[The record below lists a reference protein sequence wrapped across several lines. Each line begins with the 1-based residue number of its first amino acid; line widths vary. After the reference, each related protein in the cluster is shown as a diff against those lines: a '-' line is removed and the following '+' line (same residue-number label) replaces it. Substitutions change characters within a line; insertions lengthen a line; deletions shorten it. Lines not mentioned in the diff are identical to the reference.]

1 MFSEKVDSSFL
12 KNWNQFFSENVFHF
26 SQKTWTCFF
35 KKFWSKLGGRFLLIR
50 DQKFQKKLFQIP
62 RNFDFIFSEK
72 VDSSFLKKL
81 IQVFTKSWLT
91 FSEKVDSSF
100 SENLS
105 PLFQKTWTIFS
116 RKNEPVLVGFSST
129 LGQSVVRHGAVGAGT
144 LPDGVVEIGCSGY
157 CHNLDYMGPLPKKNR
172 PCGALQKLA
181 SHQPAGCGTTVEK
194 YRQKLHFRRGSFPT
208 FALKHFGW
216 QATRKSKSS
225 PVLFFPS
232 PPSK

>member
-50 DQKFQKKLFQIP
+50 DQKFQKKLIQIP

-81 IQVFTKSWLT
+81 ILVFRKSWLT

-105 PLFQKTWTIFS
+105 PLFQKTWTNFS

-157 CHNLDYMGPLPKKNR
+157 CHNLDYMGPLPKKKS
-172 PCGALQKLA
+172 AL
-181 SHQPAGCGTTVEK
+181 
-194 YRQKLHFRRGSFPT
+194 RGSPKASLTSAGGLWNNWRKMPT
-208 FALKHFGW
+208 EISFSQGVALDDC
-216 QATRKSKSS
+216 
-225 PVLFFPS
+225 P
-232 PPSK
+232 